1 LEMDYVL
8 KPLIQE
14 PKRIKKK
21 KSIRN
26 IRRESKVRRDKR
38 SAKKLPNKEIIY
50 HWKALCETVLGT
62 QISFYRSLCNIVRN
76 IGEKELE

>member
-1 LEMDYVL
+1 MEMDYVL

-14 PKRIKKK
+14 LKRIEKK

-38 SAKKLPNKEIIY
+38 SAKKLLNKEIIY
-50 HWKALCETVLGT
+50 H
-62 QISFYRSLCNIVRN
+62 
-76 IGEKELE
+76 

>member
-1 LEMDYVL
+1 MEMDYVL

-50 HWKALCETVLGT
+50 HWKALCETVLGST
-62 QISFYRSLCNIVRN
+62 NFLLWKFV
-76 IGEKELE
+76 

>member
-1 LEMDYVL
+1 MDYVL

-26 IRRESKVRRDKR
+26 IRRESKVRREKR
-38 SAKKLPNKEIIY
+38 SAKKLPNKEITY
-50 HWKALCETVLGT
+50 HWKALCETVLGNT
-62 QISFYRSLCNIVRN
+62 NFLLWKFV
-76 IGEKELE
+76 